1 MVELLA
7 QEGQPDPS
15 RLFDSLESHSIILSE
30 EVSSLRT
37 EYSLEREP
45 VLQGYLDTT
54 VSQVVK
60 GIGHVLGKHT
70 LDDDDSIIVNSV
82 VELSCSVFDRLYSR
96 EWLNYWDITAALEM
110 IDRPVFIGLGLSV
123 PVYKKEANG
132 EVTPLAN
139 PLRY

>member
-1 MVELLA
+1 M
-7 QEGQPDPS
+7 
-15 RLFDSLESHSIILSE
+15 
-30 EVSSLRT
+30 
-37 EYSLEREP
+37 
-45 VLQGYLDTT
+45 DTT

-110 IDRPVFIGLGLSV
+110 TDRPVFIGLGLSV

-139 PLRY
+139 PLRYERKKIDDYRYEGKNNPNSPQVYICPLNINADYFTLLEINK

>member
-1 MVELLA
+1 M
-7 QEGQPDPS
+7 
-15 RLFDSLESHSIILSE
+15 
-30 EVSSLRT
+30 
-37 EYSLEREP
+37 
-45 VLQGYLDTT
+45 DTT

-110 IDRPVFIGLGLSV
+110 TDRPVFIGLGLSV